1 MFRKIHVGILVAVVV
16 TLAHVDLARAQTT
29 DAPKGRCAAG
39 DAAFADPLGRP
50 HWNGWGATAS
60 QQRFQPHK
68 EAGLTAAA
76 VPNLKLKWAFG
87 FPGAQMAYGQPT
99 VAGGRLFVGSADGTV
114 YALSAK
120 TGCTHWTFKAGAPVR
135 TAVSVGQINA
145 RWAIYFG
152 DLGGYAYAVDAVS
165 GAQIWKTRV
174 DEHMGARVTGSPT
187 LVAGRLYVPASSTEE
202 ALAASPTYPCCSF
215 RGSVS
220 ALDASTGAVI
230 WKAYTIPDEPKPTGK
245 NKKGVQQTG
254 PSGAG
259 VWSSP
264 TVDLAKGQVIVT
276 TGDSYSDPAAATSD
290 AFVAFDLK
298 TGKLLWSRQATAG
311 DAFTVDCD
319 FPEAAKANCPAANGP
334 DHDFGGSAVLVSLGN
349 GRRALI
355 AGQKSGMVHAIDPD
369 REGEILWQRRVGKGG
384 KLGGIQWGISADAS
398 NVYAPVS
405 DVGITGPPPGG
416 EGGQPTL
423 FGFPLMLTSKDG
435 GGLYALDAKTGEVAW
450 RVPHPGCDATP
461 GCSPAQSGA
470 TTVIPGV
477 VFSGGLDG
485 HLRAY
490 DTKDGRI
497 IWDMNTQRSYDT
509 VNGVTAKG
517 GSLDGS
523 GAVVVDGSLYVNS
536 GYIFTGHVRGNVLL
550 AYSIDG
556 R

>member
-1 MFRKIHVGILVAVVV
+1 MLRNICLGIVAAGVISV
-16 TLAHVDLARAQTT
+16 ASVDVARAQTA
-29 DAPKGRCAAG
+29 DAPKGRCTSG
-39 DAAFADPLGRP
+39 DTAFPDPLGRP
-50 HWNGWGATAS
+50 HWNGWGGGAE
-60 QQRFQPHK
+60 QRRFQSQK
-68 EAGLTAAA
+68 DAGLSADA
-76 VPNLKLKWAFG
+76 VPKLQLKWAFG
-87 FPGAQMAYGQPT
+87 FPGASMAYGQPT

-114 YALSAK
+114 YALSTK
-120 TGCTHWTFKAGAPVR
+120 TGCLYWSFKAGAPVR
-135 TAVSVGQINA
+135 TAMSLGQVGP
-145 RWAIYFG
+145 RWVIYFG
-152 DLGGYAYAVDAVS
+152 DLQGNAYAVDALN
-165 GAQIWKTRV
+165 GEQIWKTRV
-174 DEHMGARVTGSPT
+174 DQHLAARITGSPT
-187 LVAGRLYVPASSTEE
+187 LAGGRLYVPVSSAEE
-202 ALAASPTYPCCSF
+202 AFAANPTYPCCSF

-220 ALDASTGAVI
+220 ALDAQTGAVI
-230 WKAYTIPDEPKPTGK
+230 WKSYTIPDEPKPTVK
-245 NKKGVQQTG
+245 NKRDVQLTG

-264 TVDLAKGQVIVT
+264 TVDLEKGQVIVT

-319 FPEAAKANCPAANGP
+319 FPDAVKVNCPAANGP
-334 DHDFGGSAVLVSLGN
+334 DHDFGGSAVLVPLGG

-369 REGEILWQRRVGKGG
+369 RQGEILWQRRVGQGG
-384 KLGGIQWGISADAS
+384 RLGGIQWGIAADA
-398 NVYAPVS
+398 NRVYVPVS
-405 DVGITGPPPGG
+405 DVVITAPPPGG
-416 EGGQPTL
+416 EGGQPSI
-423 FGFPLMLTSKDG
+423 FGPPLMLSPKAG
-435 GGLYALDAKTGEVAW
+435 GGLYALDLKTGEVAW
-450 RVPHPGCDATP
+450 RAAHPGCDATP

-470 TTVIPGV
+470 TTTIPGV

-497 IWDMNTQRSYDT
+497 IWDANTLRSFDT

-523 GAVVVDGSLYVNS
+523 GAVVVDGTLYVNS
-536 GYIFTGHVRGNVLL
+536 GYIFTGHLRGNVLL
-550 AYSIDG
+550 AYSVDG